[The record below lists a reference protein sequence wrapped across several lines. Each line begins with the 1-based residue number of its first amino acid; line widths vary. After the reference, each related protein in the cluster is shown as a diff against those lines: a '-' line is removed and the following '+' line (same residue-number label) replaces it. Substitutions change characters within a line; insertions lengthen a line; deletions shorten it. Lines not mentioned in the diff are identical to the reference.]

1 MKSEL
6 SAGSRQAA
14 GILLVIVSA
23 VVTAVSPTAAKVA
36 LEAGATTLTV
46 LTARGLITVV
56 VMWLA
61 LVALGQGLAVGR
73 QAGLFALLAGISH
86 VLMSYGYVAS
96 VAHIPVSLAILIYF
110 THTLLL
116 ALIAHLRGTERLGR
130 RKLLLAVVVLGGLAL
145 VVGPDL
151 DVLEPVGIVL
161 AVLASVAVCGLIVFG
176 AEAQKG
182 ASSIQLM
189 FHSGLVNL
197 VVFSVATAGLGAWA
211 APQGVSGWT
220 GLALAGLGSAIGLLA
235 FFAAFR
241 FISPVRATMISN
253 LEPLVGVLI
262 AVAVLAE
269 WLSGWQW
276 VGVGVVVAGL
286 VLFEKAS
293 GRG

>member
-6 SAGSRQAA
+6 SDGSRQAA
-14 GILLVIVSA
+14 GILLVVVSA

-46 LTARGLITVV
+46 LSARGLITVV

-61 LVALGQGLAVGR
+61 LMALGQGVAVGR
-73 QAGLFALLAGISH
+73 QAGLFGLLAGIAY

-96 VAHIPVSLAILIYF
+96 VAYIPVSLAILIFF

-130 RKLLLAVVVLGGLAL
+130 RKLLLAVVVLAGLAL

-151 DVLEPVGIVL
+151 GVLEPVGIAL

-189 FHSGLVNL
+189 FHSGLVTL
-197 VVFSVATAGLGAWA
+197 VVFCAATTGLGAWA
-211 APQGVSGWT
+211 APQGMVGWT
-220 GLALAGLGSAIGLLA
+220 GLALAGLGSAVGLLA

-253 LEPLVGVLI
+253 LEPPVGVLI
-262 AVAVLAE
+262 AVAVLGE
-269 WLSGWQW
+269 WLSAWQW
-276 VGVGVVVAGL
+276 VGVGAVVLGL

-293 GRG
+293 GKG